1 MPHTVHDKSGL
12 KSRFEELDLMSS
24 SQLVLL
30 PRNFE
35 TAASSSDFIY
45 ESQTINVQKYLKA
58 NGIECMKLP
67 SSERVLVQKDISMLL
82 PAVFIG
88 AGLVSQNTNYFSI
101 ALNVLSNYVGDFF
114 KTLSGR
120 LPAEQAIKA
129 KVKFDCYVAR
139 SDGEIISVSFDGPP
153 EAFHEIK
160 DLLNDVLKQD

>member
-1 MPHTVHDKSGL
+1 MPHTVQDNSGL
-12 KSRFEELDLMSS
+12 KSRLEEFGLLSS

-35 TAASSSDFIY
+35 TAASPSDFIY

-58 NGIECMKLP
+58 NGVECVKLP

-82 PAVFIG
+82 PAIFIG
-88 AGLVSQNTNYFSI
+88 AGLVSENTNYFSV

-120 LPAEQAIKA
+120 LPAEQAVKT

-139 SDGEIISVSFDGPP
+139 PDGEIKRVSFDGPP

-160 DLLNDVLKQD
+160 DLVHDILKQG